1 MWVVT
6 CSVACLCGRLSP
18 PAGAAEEEVRPVE
31 RSVEA
36 RSEDPAFSG
45 MIRCLYLATS
55 YLASGEQLIG
65 RREST
70 YRMHSL

>member
-1 MWVVT
+1 MT
-6 CSVACLCGRLSP
+6 DRLSP
-18 PAGAAEEEVRPVE
+18 PTAAADDDVRPVE

-55 YLASGEQLIG
+55 YLASGEL
-65 RREST
+65 
-70 YRMHSL
+70 